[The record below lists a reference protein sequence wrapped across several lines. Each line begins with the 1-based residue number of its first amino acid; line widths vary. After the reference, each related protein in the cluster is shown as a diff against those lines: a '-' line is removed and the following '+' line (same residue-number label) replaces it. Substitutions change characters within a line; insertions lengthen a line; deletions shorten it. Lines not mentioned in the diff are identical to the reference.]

1 MHCTE
6 SNFPVLSK
14 GSLNEPCYPEVCAIG
29 SCSAATSASQSTLQ
43 CPPNPSLIARI
54 VGLNAHM
61 AASVESL
68 LQRGG
73 AGRMWI
79 LQPRDSDAP
88 GQKAIDRNCPAAPKR
103 NDKPRPSLVNW
114 TCKLGAL
121 FRHPV
126 AKSRDGLH
134 TKSRIPATD
143 CSCWSSTLNLK
154 PFYAERLRK
163 SCFSH

>member
-1 MHCTE
+1 MNHAIQRCALLARVQRPHPHPSQHC
-6 SNFPVLSK
+6 SVHR
-14 GSLNEPCYPEVCAIG
+14 A
-29 SCSAATSASQSTLQ
+29 
-43 CPPNPSLIARI
+43 PSLIARI

-73 AGRMWI
+73 ADRMWI
-79 LQPRDSDAP
+79 LQLRDSDAP
-88 GQKAIDRNCPAAPKR
+88 GQRAIDRNCPAAPMR
-103 NDKPRPSLVNW
+103 NDKLRPSLVNW

-143 CSCWSSTLNLK
+143 CSCWSRTLNLK